1 MKASISFNQ
10 EQFFLEIDE
19 KIKNST
25 RFQINYYG
33 FVHLEEN
40 RNFFKGNLNQS
51 QIVEFIDYLKNNN
64 FDLMLCQ
71 KTQGILNTLEN
82 NQVNF
87 DNKKKL
93 LKSIKNNYNTDDFNT
108 FCSSLNLKRE
118 LLNHQKETCYHLY
131 KSECAANLSV
141 PGSGKTSVVLACYE
155 KLKIENKVDA
165 IFVIGPLNCFNSWET
180 EFKLTLGRDS
190 KIKIL
195 EPDFT
200 KRKSVYHNFLKSEL
214 YTSSFATIANDIE
227 ELKKFFTYHKFL
239 LVVDEAH
246 NIKKIDGTWSNAALE
261 LSKLCKHKVILT
273 GTPMPN
279 AFKDY
284 YNYLDFLYGNNE
296 IILPNEKAQ
305 IEVHIERKE
314 YDVAAELLRE
324 KIFPFYTR
332 VTKKNLNLS
341 EPNFNKPI
349 LIKMNPIEFEIHQA
363 IITKISHY
371 SDSKY
376 LKNIDLMKKICKA
389 RAIRLRQVC
398 SYVKNLLTAIP
409 DEIVA
414 GVDDLISDKT
424 ISNLI
429 ATYDDNEKPAKL
441 LKLKEM
447 VKKLINN
454 NKKVLIWSTHLKTVE
469 LIYNELI
476 SDGVFIKK
484 ITGEDTKDIKER
496 KKIQIEFNNPSSA
509 LQAIIAT
516 PQSCSESISLHK
528 DCQNAIYYDINY
540 NAAEFLQS
548 LDRIHRVGGSE
559 TKPVYYNFLHY
570 QNTVDIKVY
579 NKVFEKAN
587 RQMKVIENDNL
598 IFSIPDDDE
607 DYEELYKDL
616 LVI

>member
-1 MKASISFNQ
+1 MKASISFI
-10 EQFFLEIDE
+10 EEYFFLEIDE
-19 KIKNST
+19 NVKNST
-25 RFQINYYG
+25 RFQINYFG
-33 FVHLEEN
+33 FTHLEEN
-40 RNFFKGNLNQS
+40 RNFFKGSLNVS
-51 QIVEFIDYLKNNN
+51 QIVEFIEYLKSNN
-64 FDLMLCQ
+64 FNLKICK
-71 KTQGILNTLEN
+71 KTQEILNNQEN
-82 NQVNF
+82 NKVNF

-93 LKSIKNNYNTDDFNT
+93 LTSIKNNYNTDDFIK

-118 LLNHQKETCYHLY
+118 LLSHQKETCYHLY

-141 PGSGKTSVVLACYE
+141 PGSGKTSVVLAYYE

-165 IFVIGPLNCFNSWET
+165 IFVIGPLNCFNSWGT

-195 EPDFT
+195 EPDFN
-200 KRKSVYHNFLKSEL
+200 KRKFIYNNFLKSEL

-227 ELKKFFTYHKFL
+227 ELKKFFTHYKFL

-246 NIKKIDGTWSNAALE
+246 NIKKIDGTWSNAAIE
-261 LSKLCKHKVILT
+261 LSKFSKYKVILT

-314 YDVAAELLRE
+314 YDEAAYLLRE

-341 EPNFNKPI
+341 KPNFNRPI

-363 IITKISHY
+363 IITKIKHY
-371 SDSKY
+371 ANNDY

-398 SYVKNLLTAIP
+398 SYVKNLVTAIP
-409 DEIVA
+409 DEIIA
-414 GVDDLISDKT
+414 GDENLISDKN
-424 ISNLI
+424 IQNLI
-429 ATYDDNEKPAKL
+429 ANYDDNEKPAKL
-441 LKLKEM
+441 LKLKEI
-447 VKKLINN
+447 VKDLVNN
-454 NKKVLIWSTHLKTVE
+454 NKKVLIWSTHRRTVD
-469 LIYNELI
+469 LIHSELI
-476 SDGVFIKK
+476 SDGVIIKQITGDTDLTERENIKK
-484 ITGEDTKDIKER
+484 
-496 KKIQIEFNNPSSA
+496 EFNNSSSI

-570 QNTVDIKVY
+570 ENSVDIKIF
-579 NKVFEKAN
+579 NKVFEKAD

-598 IFSIPDDDE
+598 IFSMPDEDE

>member
-1 MKASISFNQ
+1 MKALISFIE

-19 KIKNST
+19 KAKNST
-25 RFQINYYG
+25 RFQINYFG
-33 FVHLEEN
+33 FVNLEEN
-40 RNFFKGNLNQS
+40 RNFFKGNLS
-51 QIVEFIDYLKNNN
+51 VTQIVEFIEYLKSNN
-64 FDLMLCQ
+64 FNLEICK
-71 KTQGILNTLEN
+71 KTQEILNNQEN

-93 LKSIKNNYNTDDFNT
+93 LLSIKNNYNTDDFIK

-141 PGSGKTSVVLACYE
+141 PGSGKTSVVLAYYE

-195 EPDFT
+195 EPDFN
-200 KRKSVYHNFLKSEL
+200 KRKIIYNNFLKSEL

-227 ELKKFFTYHKFL
+227 ELKKFFTHYKFL

-261 LSKLCKHKVILT
+261 LSKFSKYKVILT

-314 YDVAAELLRE
+314 YDEAADLLRE
-324 KIFPFYTR
+324 KIFPYYTR

-341 EPNFNKPI
+341 KPNFNKPI

-363 IITKISHY
+363 IITKIKHY
-371 SDSKY
+371 GNNDY

-398 SYVKNLLTAIP
+398 SYVKNLITAIP
-409 DEIVA
+409 DEITA
-414 GVDDLISDKT
+414 GDENLISDKS
-424 ISNLI
+424 IQNLI

-447 VKKLINN
+447 VKDLVNN
-454 NKKVLIWSTHLKTVE
+454 NKKVLIWSTHRRTVD
-469 LIYNELI
+469 LIHSELI
-476 SDGVFIKK
+476 SDGVIIKQITGDTDLTERENIKK
-484 ITGEDTKDIKER
+484 
-496 KKIQIEFNNPSSA
+496 EFNNPSSI

-570 QNTVDIKVY
+570 ENSIDIKIF
-579 NKVFEKAN
+579 NKVFEKAD

-598 IFSIPDDDE
+598 IFSMTDEDE

>member
-1 MKASISFNQ
+1 M
-10 EQFFLEIDE
+10 
-19 KIKNST
+19 
-25 RFQINYYG
+25 
-33 FVHLEEN
+33 
-40 RNFFKGNLNQS
+40 
-51 QIVEFIDYLKNNN
+51 
-64 FDLMLCQ
+64 
-71 KTQGILNTLEN
+71 
-82 NQVNF
+82 
-87 DNKKKL
+87 
-93 LKSIKNNYNTDDFNT
+93 
-108 FCSSLNLKRE
+108 
-118 LLNHQKETCYHLY
+118 
-131 KSECAANLSV
+131 
-141 PGSGKTSVVLACYE
+141 PGSGKTSVVLAYYE
-155 KLKIENKVDA
+155 KLKIENKVEA

-195 EPDFT
+195 EPDFN
-200 KRKSVYHNFLKSEL
+200 KRKFIYNNFLKSEL
-214 YTSSFATIANDIE
+214 YMSSFATIANDIE
-227 ELKKFFTYHKFL
+227 KLKKFFTHYKFL

-246 NIKKIDGTWSNAALE
+246 NIKKIDGIWSNAALE
-261 LSKLCKHKVILT
+261 LSKFSKYKVILT

-284 YNYLDFLYGNNE
+284 YNYLDFLYGSNE

-305 IEVHIERKE
+305 IEVHIDRKE
-314 YDVAAELLRE
+314 YDEAAELLRE

-341 EPNFNKPI
+341 KPNFNEPI

-363 IITKISHY
+363 IITKIKHY
-371 SDSKY
+371 ANNDY

-398 SYVKNLLTAIP
+398 SYVKNLVTAIP
-409 DEIVA
+409 DEIIA
-414 GVDDLISDKT
+414 GDENLISDKN
-424 ISNLI
+424 IKNLI

-441 LKLKEM
+441 LKLKEI
-447 VKKLINN
+447 VKDLVNN
-454 NKKVLIWSTHLKTVE
+454 NKKVLIWSTHRKTVD
-469 LIYNELI
+469 LIRSELI
-476 SDGVFIKK
+476 SDGVIIKQITGDTDLTERENIKK
-484 ITGEDTKDIKER
+484 
-496 KKIQIEFNNPSSA
+496 EFNNPSSI

-570 QNTVDIKVY
+570 ENSVDIKIY
-579 NKVFEKAN
+579 NKVFEKAD

-598 IFSIPDDDE
+598 IFSIPDEDE
-607 DYEELYKDL
+607 NYEELYKDL

>member
-1 MKASISFNQ
+1 MKASISFI
-10 EQFFLEIDE
+10 EEYFFLEIDE
-19 KIKNST
+19 NVKNST
-25 RFQINYYG
+25 RFQINYFG
-33 FVHLEEN
+33 FTHLEEN
-40 RNFFKGNLNQS
+40 RNFFKGSLNVS
-51 QIVEFIDYLKNNN
+51 QIVEFIEYLKSNN
-64 FDLMLCQ
+64 FNLKICK
-71 KTQGILNTLEN
+71 KTQEILNNQEN
-82 NQVNF
+82 NKVNF

-93 LKSIKNNYNTDDFNT
+93 LTSIKNNYNTDDFIK

-118 LLNHQKETCYHLY
+118 LLSHQKETCYHLY

-141 PGSGKTSVVLACYE
+141 PGSGKTSVVLAYYE

-165 IFVIGPLNCFNSWET
+165 IFVIGPLNCFNSWGT

-190 KIKIL
+190 KMKIL
-195 EPDFT
+195 EPDFN
-200 KRKSVYHNFLKSEL
+200 KRKFIYNNFLKSEL

-227 ELKKFFTYHKFL
+227 ELKKFFTHYKFL

-246 NIKKIDGTWSNAALE
+246 NIKKIDGTWSNAAIE
-261 LSKLCKHKVILT
+261 LSKFSKYKVILT

-314 YDVAAELLRE
+314 YDEAAYLLRE

-341 EPNFNKPI
+341 KPNFNKPI

-363 IITKISHY
+363 IITKIKHY
-371 SDSKY
+371 ANNDY

-398 SYVKNLLTAIP
+398 SYVKNLITAIP
-409 DEIVA
+409 DEITA
-414 GVDDLISDKT
+414 GDENLISDKS
-424 ISNLI
+424 IQNLI

-447 VKKLINN
+447 VKDLVNN
-454 NKKVLIWSTHLKTVE
+454 NKKVLIWSTHRRTVD
-469 LIYNELI
+469 LIHSELI
-476 SDGVFIKK
+476 SDGVIIKQITGDTDLTERENIKK
-484 ITGEDTKDIKER
+484 
-496 KKIQIEFNNPSSA
+496 EFNNSSSI

-570 QNTVDIKVY
+570 ENSVDIKIF
-579 NKVFEKAN
+579 NKVFEKAD

-598 IFSIPDDDE
+598 IFSMPDEDE

>member
-1 MKASISFNQ
+1 LKASISFAE

-19 KIKNST
+19 KVKNST
-25 RFQINYYG
+25 RFQINYFG

-40 RNFFKGNLNQS
+40 RNFFRGNLNTS
-51 QIVEFIDYLKNNN
+51 QIVEFIDYLKKNN
-64 FDLMLCQ
+64 FNLEICK
-71 KTQGILNTLEN
+71 KTQEILN
-82 NQVNF
+82 NQVNNQINF
-87 DNKKKL
+87 YNKKKL
-93 LKSIKNNYNTDDFNT
+93 LTSIKNNYNTDDFIK

-141 PGSGKTSVVLACYE
+141 PGSGKTSVVLAYYE
-155 KLKIENKVDA
+155 KLKIENKVEA

-195 EPDFT
+195 EPDFN
-200 KRKSVYHNFLKSEL
+200 KRKFIYNNFLKSEL
-214 YTSSFATIANDIE
+214 YMSSFATIANDIE
-227 ELKKFFTYHKFL
+227 KLKKFFTHYKFL

-246 NIKKIDGTWSNAALE
+246 NIKKIDGIWSNAALE
-261 LSKLCKHKVILT
+261 LSKFSKYKVILT

-305 IEVHIERKE
+305 IEVHIDRKE
-314 YDVAAELLRE
+314 YDEAAELLRE

-341 EPNFNKPI
+341 KPNFNEPI

-363 IITKISHY
+363 IITKIKHY
-371 SDSKY
+371 ANNDY

-398 SYVKNLLTAIP
+398 SYVKNLVTAIP
-409 DEIVA
+409 DEIIA
-414 GVDDLISDKT
+414 GDENLISDKN
-424 ISNLI
+424 IKNLI

-441 LKLKEM
+441 LKLKEI
-447 VKKLINN
+447 VKDLVNN
-454 NKKVLIWSTHLKTVE
+454 NKKVLIWSTHRKTVD
-469 LIYNELI
+469 LIHSELI
-476 SDGVFIKK
+476 SDGVIIKQITGDTDLTERENIKK
-484 ITGEDTKDIKER
+484 
-496 KKIQIEFNNPSSA
+496 EFNNPSSI

-570 QNTVDIKVY
+570 ENSVDIKIY
-579 NKVFEKAN
+579 NKVFEKAD

-598 IFSIPDDDE
+598 IFSIPDEDE
-607 DYEELYKDL
+607 NYEELYKDL

>member
-1 MKASISFNQ
+1 MKASISFAE

-19 KIKNST
+19 KVKNST
-25 RFQINYYG
+25 RFQINYFG

-40 RNFFKGNLNQS
+40 RNFFRGNLNTS
-51 QIVEFIDYLKNNN
+51 QIVEFIDYLKKNN
-64 FDLMLCQ
+64 FNLEICK
-71 KTQGILNTLEN
+71 KTQEILN
-82 NQVNF
+82 NQVNNQINF
-87 DNKKKL
+87 YNKKKL
-93 LKSIKNNYNTDDFNT
+93 LTSIKNNYNTDDFIK

-141 PGSGKTSVVLACYE
+141 PGSGKTSVVLAYYE
-155 KLKIENKVDA
+155 KLKIENKVEA

-195 EPDFT
+195 EPDFN
-200 KRKSVYHNFLKSEL
+200 KRKFIYNNFLKSEL
-214 YTSSFATIANDIE
+214 YMSSFATIANDIE
-227 ELKKFFTYHKFL
+227 KLKKFFTHYKFL

-246 NIKKIDGTWSNAALE
+246 NIKKIDGIWSNAALE
-261 LSKLCKHKVILT
+261 LSKFSKYKVILT

-305 IEVHIERKE
+305 IEVHIDRKE
-314 YDVAAELLRE
+314 YDEAAELLRE

-341 EPNFNKPI
+341 KPNFNEPI

-363 IITKISHY
+363 IITKIKHY
-371 SDSKY
+371 ANNDY

-398 SYVKNLLTAIP
+398 SYVKNLVTAIP
-409 DEIVA
+409 DEIIA
-414 GVDDLISDKT
+414 GDENLISDKN
-424 ISNLI
+424 IKNLI

-441 LKLKEM
+441 LKLKEI
-447 VKKLINN
+447 VKDLVNN
-454 NKKVLIWSTHLKTVE
+454 NKKVLIWSTHRKTVD
-469 LIYNELI
+469 LIHSELI
-476 SDGVFIKK
+476 SDGVIIKQITGDTDLTERENIKK
-484 ITGEDTKDIKER
+484 
-496 KKIQIEFNNPSSA
+496 EFNNPSSI

-570 QNTVDIKVY
+570 ENSVDIKIY
-579 NKVFEKAN
+579 NKVFEKAD

-598 IFSIPDDDE
+598 IFSIPDEDE
-607 DYEELYKDL
+607 NYEELYKDL

>member
-1 MKASISFNQ
+1 LKASISFAE

-19 KIKNST
+19 KVKNST
-25 RFQINYYG
+25 RFQINYFG

-40 RNFFKGNLNQS
+40 RNFFRGNLNTS
-51 QIVEFIDYLKNNN
+51 QIVEFIDYLKKNN
-64 FDLMLCQ
+64 FNLEICK
-71 KTQGILNTLEN
+71 KTQEILN
-82 NQVNF
+82 NQVNNQINF
-87 DNKKKL
+87 YNKKKL
-93 LKSIKNNYNTDDFNT
+93 LTSIKNNYNTDDFIK

-141 PGSGKTSVVLACYE
+141 PGSGKTSVVLAYYE
-155 KLKIENKVDA
+155 KLKIENKVEA

-195 EPDFT
+195 EPDFN
-200 KRKSVYHNFLKSEL
+200 KRKFIYNNFLKSEL
-214 YTSSFATIANDIE
+214 YMSSFATIANDIE
-227 ELKKFFTYHKFL
+227 KLKKFFTHYKFL

-246 NIKKIDGTWSNAALE
+246 NIKKIDGIWSNAALE
-261 LSKLCKHKVILT
+261 LSKFSKYKVILT

-284 YNYLDFLYGNNE
+284 YNYLDFLYGSNE

-305 IEVHIERKE
+305 IEVHIDRKE
-314 YDVAAELLRE
+314 YDEAAELLRE

-341 EPNFNKPI
+341 KPNFNEPI

-363 IITKISHY
+363 IITKIKHY
-371 SDSKY
+371 ANNDY

-398 SYVKNLLTAIP
+398 SYVKNLVTAIP
-409 DEIVA
+409 DEIIA
-414 GVDDLISDKT
+414 GDENLISDKN
-424 ISNLI
+424 IKNLI

-441 LKLKEM
+441 LKLKEI
-447 VKKLINN
+447 VKDLVNN
-454 NKKVLIWSTHLKTVE
+454 NKKVLIWSTHRKTVD
-469 LIYNELI
+469 LIRSELI
-476 SDGVFIKK
+476 SDGVIIKQITGDTDLTERENIKK
-484 ITGEDTKDIKER
+484 
-496 KKIQIEFNNPSSA
+496 EFNNPSSI

-570 QNTVDIKVY
+570 ENSVDIKIY
-579 NKVFEKAN
+579 NKVFEKAD

-598 IFSIPDDDE
+598 IFSIPDEDE
-607 DYEELYKDL
+607 NYEELYKDL

>member
-1 MKASISFNQ
+1 MKASISFI
-10 EQFFLEIDE
+10 EEYFFLEIDE
-19 KIKNST
+19 NVKNST
-25 RFQINYYG
+25 RFQINYFG
-33 FVHLEEN
+33 FTHLEEN
-40 RNFFKGNLNQS
+40 RNFFKGSLNVS
-51 QIVEFIDYLKNNN
+51 QIVEFIEYLKSNN
-64 FDLMLCQ
+64 FNLKICK
-71 KTQGILNTLEN
+71 KTQEILNNQEN

-93 LKSIKNNYNTDDFNT
+93 LLSIKNNYNTDNFIK

-118 LLNHQKETCYHLY
+118 LLSHQKETCYHLY

-141 PGSGKTSVVLACYE
+141 PGSGKTSVVLAYYE

-165 IFVIGPLNCFNSWET
+165 IFVIGPLNCFNSWGT

-190 KIKIL
+190 KMKIL
-195 EPDFT
+195 EPDFN
-200 KRKSVYHNFLKSEL
+200 KRKFIYNNFLKSEL

-227 ELKKFFTYHKFL
+227 ELKKFFTHYKFL

-246 NIKKIDGTWSNAALE
+246 NIKKIDGTWSNAAIE
-261 LSKLCKHKVILT
+261 LSNFSKYKVILT

-314 YDVAAELLRE
+314 YDEAAYLLRE

-341 EPNFNKPI
+341 KPNFNKPI

-363 IITKISHY
+363 IITKIKHY
-371 SDSKY
+371 ANNDY

-398 SYVKNLLTAIP
+398 SYVKNLVTAIP
-409 DEIVA
+409 DEIIA
-414 GVDDLISDKT
+414 GDENLISDKN
-424 ISNLI
+424 IQNLI
-429 ATYDDNEKPAKL
+429 ANYDDNEKPAKL
-441 LKLKEM
+441 LKLKEI
-447 VKKLINN
+447 VKDLVNN
-454 NKKVLIWSTHLKTVE
+454 NKKVLIWSTHRRTVD
-469 LIYNELI
+469 LIHSELI
-476 SDGVFIKK
+476 SDGVIIKQITGDTDLTERENIKK
-484 ITGEDTKDIKER
+484 
-496 KKIQIEFNNPSSA
+496 EFNNSSSI

-570 QNTVDIKVY
+570 ENSVDIKIF
-579 NKVFEKAN
+579 NKVFEKAD

-598 IFSIPDDDE
+598 IFSMPDEDE